1 MKKLTRNQQLYQK
14 EIKRIRRNLSKLRSE
29 GYDVSELA
37 QKYNTKLPSRV
48 TTKLL
53 KELHNIT
60 PKKLKNELKDK
71 YVAYTPRPRTP
82 LATKPEAYE
91 TVYAPSTFP
100 KLPVKSD
107 YQYIPPVPTG
117 FMDLPSVLPDEE
129 TFEETPDNIETEP
142 EEVQTEEREIE
153 FIFDEEKGIGYT
165 VDKETGEIIDEEE
178 LNAIIDDE
186 GFQHYFGME
195 TGMYYGQGQNVFI
208 PDMDSVAFDTFYTTI
223 GGFPFPYRDVLKRAL
238 DKMIEEKG
246 MQAVAEAFMKS
257 TNGRPNVLEKLMT
270 YGERYNEA
278 LAICEDIADIL
289 DIPMNLKSEIKD
301 YVYRESMADI
311 ETYGT

>member
-1 MKKLTRNQQLYQK
+1 MKRLTPNQQLYQK
-14 EIKRIRRNLSKLRSE
+14 EIKRIRRNLSKLRSQ

-37 QKYNTKLPSRV
+37 QKYNSKLPSRV
-48 TTKLL
+48 TSKML

-60 PKKLKNELKDK
+60 PKKLKLELQDK
-71 YVAYTPRPRTP
+71 YVAYTPKPRT
-82 LATKPEAYE
+82 LLTTKPEEYKS
-91 TVYAPSTFP
+91 VYAPSSFP
-100 KLPVKSD
+100 KLPIKSD

-129 TFEETPDNIETEP
+129 TFEETPDSIETEP
-142 EEVQTEEREIE
+142 EETQTEEREVE
-153 FIFDEEKGIGYT
+153 YIFDEEKGVGYT
-165 VDKETGEIIDEEE
+165 VDKDTGEIIDEEE

-208 PDMDSVAFDTFYTTI
+208 PDMDSVAFDTFYSTI

-278 LAICEDIADIL
+278 LAICEEIADIL
-289 DIPMNLKSEIKD
+289 DMPMNLKSEIKD

>member
-1 MKKLTRNQQLYQK
+1 M
-14 EIKRIRRNLSKLRSE
+14 LS
-29 GYDVSELA
+29 
-37 QKYNTKLPSRV
+37 
-48 TTKLL
+48 
-53 KELHNIT
+53 ELHNIT
-60 PKKLKNELKDK
+60 PKKLKYELRDK
-71 YVAYTPRPRTP
+71 YVAYTPKPRTP
-82 LATKPEAYE
+82 LTTKPEEYKS
-91 TVYAPSTFP
+91 VYAPSSFP
-100 KLPVKSD
+100 KLPIKSD
-107 YQYIPPVPTG
+107 YQYIPPLPTG

-129 TFEETPDNIETEP
+129 TFEETPDSIETEP
-142 EEVQTEEREIE
+142 EEVQTEEREVE
-153 FIFDEEKGIGYT
+153 YVFDEEKGIGYT

-195 TGMYYGQGQNVFI
+195 TGTYYGQGENVFI
-208 PDMDSVAFDTFYTTI
+208 PDMDSVAFDTFYSTI

-278 LAICEDIADIL
+278 LAICEEIADIL
-289 DIPMNLKSEIKD
+289 DMPMNLKSEIKD
-301 YVYRESMADI
+301 YVYRESMSDI